1 MSVFSRISTIFKANV
16 NEALAKAEDPEK
28 VLNQLTI
35 EMNEQ
40 LIDTKQKVAAAIAD
54 EKRLQRQYRETA
66 EQAKGWEQ
74 KATTAVQKER
84 DDLARE
90 ALARRNEAQ
99 QLADEYK
106 IQWDKQRQ
114 AVDQLKEHLKA
125 LELKIGEADRKKH
138 LLIARQ
144 KRAKAQKQIHE
155 TMAGMKDTSAFNT
168 FDRMEEKVGDMEA
181 RADAAAEMADLEK
194 DPLEEEFAALETKGN
209 VEDDLA
215 ALKAKVGNEN
225 ESEKASNVDRET

>member
-1 MSVFSRISTIFKANV
+1 MSVFSRISTVFKANV
-16 NEALAKAEDPEK
+16 NDALTKAEDPEK

-40 LIDTKQKVAAAIAD
+40 LVDTKQKVAAAIAD
-54 EKRLQRQYRETA
+54 EKRLQRQYQETA
-66 EQAKGWEQ
+66 EGAKGWEE
-74 KATTAVQKER
+74 KATVAVQKEQ

-99 QLADEYK
+99 QLANEYK

-114 AVDQLKEHLKA
+114 AVAQLKEHLKA
-125 LELKIGEADRKKH
+125 LELKIGEANRKKH

-155 TMAGMKDTSAFNT
+155 TMAGMKDDSAFDT
-168 FDRMEEKVGDMEA
+168 FERMEQKVGDMEV
-181 RADAAAEMADLEK
+181 RAEAATEMADLEK
-194 DPLEEEFAALETKGN
+194 DPLEEEFAALEKTGN
-209 VEDDLA
+209 VDDDLA
-215 ALKAKVGNEN
+215 ALKAKLGNEN
-225 ESEKASNVDRET
+225 KSEKASNVDRET

>member
-1 MSVFSRISTIFKANV
+1 MSVFSRISTVFKANV
-16 NEALAKAEDPEK
+16 NDALTKAEDPEK
-28 VLNQLTI
+28 LLNQVTI

-40 LIDTKQKVAAAIAD
+40 LVDTKQKVAAAIAD
-54 EKRLQRQYRETA
+54 EKRLQRQYQETTA
-66 EQAKGWEQ
+66 EAKGWEE

-90 ALARRNEAQ
+90 ALARRNEVQ
-99 QLADEYK
+99 QLADEFK

-114 AVDQLKEHLKA
+114 AVDQLKEHLRS
-125 LELKIGEADRKKH
+125 LELKIGEANRKKY

-155 TMAGMKDTSAFNT
+155 TMAGMKDSSAFDT
-168 FDRMEEKVGDMEA
+168 FDRMEQKVGDMEA
-181 RADAAAEMADLEK
+181 RADAAAEMADFEK
-194 DPLEEEFAALETKGN
+194 DPLEDEFAELEKTGN

-215 ALKAKVGNEN
+215 ALKAKLGNGDD
-225 ESEKASNVDRET
+225 SDKASSVEPKA